1 MQAFH
6 RMETISDFAQISGKD
21 SLCEIENALLAN
33 HKRLYYLG
41 MEAVAKSTLS
51 EAMNRRNPEI
61 FKALFEEILD
71 RVMAVAPK
79 HKFKFKN
86 PLYAIDSTTLD
97 LCLSREDSDA
107 TLIDP
112 VIINIARAFRWQ
124 ALIDKGK
131 FSNVHEL
138 ARAIGKDEA
147 YVSRIIRLTLLA
159 PEIIHAILT
168 GNLNKS
174 IRTENLKQS
183 LPTLW
188 EDQKKMFGIE

>member
-1 MQAFH
+1 MQF
-6 RMETISDFAQISGKD
+6 
-21 SLCEIENALLAN
+21 
-33 HKRLYYLG
+33 
-41 MEAVAKSTLS
+41 LS
-51 EAMNRRNPEI
+51 KMP
-61 FKALFEEILD
+61 
-71 RVMAVAPK
+71 
-79 HKFKFKN
+79 
-86 PLYAIDSTTLD
+86 
-97 LCLSREDSDA
+97 
-107 TLIDP
+107 
-112 VIINIARAFRWQ
+112 IINIARAFRWQ

-159 PEIIHAILT
+159 PKIINAILT